1 MDELNINQIAHQK
14 GTVEF
19 FDIIEISLIEQG
31 T

>member
-1 MDELNINQIAHQK
+1 MEELKNYQIALQK
-14 GTVEF
+14 GAVEF